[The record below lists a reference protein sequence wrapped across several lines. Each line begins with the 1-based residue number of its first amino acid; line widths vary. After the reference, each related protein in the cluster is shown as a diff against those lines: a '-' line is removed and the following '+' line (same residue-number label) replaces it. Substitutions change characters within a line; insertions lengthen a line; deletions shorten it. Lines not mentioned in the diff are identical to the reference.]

1 MLSYY
6 FIIVLNTGIS
16 GIGYA
21 GTLTNVIIYSISLVY
36 TQQIKDIKAAIFMP
50 GREVF
55 YGLSKYVNLGIHSAL
70 MLCMEWW
77 AFEAMM
83 LISGYINVQ
92 SQAAHIIIMQTIE
105 IVDNFRLGLIYS
117 G

>member
-1 MLSYY
+1 MYIGFSYL
-6 FIIVLNTGIS
+6 FIIKLKTGIS

-21 GTLTNVIIYSISLVY
+21 GTLTNVLIYSISLIY
-36 TQQIKDIKAAIFMP
+36 TQQIKDIKDALFTP

-83 LISGYINVQ
+83 LLSGYISVE
-92 SQAAHIIIMQTIE
+92 SQAAHIIIMQTI
-105 IVDNFRLGLIYS
+105 
-117 G
+117 